1 MQHFQEHF
9 DGAPAAERRWRN
21 TAASFGLVT
30 IAFHWAI
37 AVLFLA
43 QLALGYWMSRDNID
57 PVLQFDLFQYHKSI
71 GFLVLTLAVPR
82 LLWSLFSRRP
92 RALDGEGLVSRLAAR
107 VAHAALL
114 FLTLAVP
121 LAGWA
126 VASTSPLQIPSY
138 VFDLIVV
145 PALPMAIS
153 DQAEAFW
160 TEVHATLAYL
170 AAIIVFFHVIAALW
184 HHFIR
189 RDPTLR
195 RMIPYLAPA
204 DNERGA
210 SSTRK

>member
-43 QLALGYWMSRDNID
+43 QLGLGYWMSRDNID

-92 RALDGEGLVSRLAAR
+92 RALDGEGLVSGWPRGPLMLRCCFLPLPFRLPVGQSR
-107 VAHAALL
+107 RHLL
-114 FLTLAVP
+114 CRSPAMSSISSSCQRCPWRSRTRPKPSGRRFTLLWP
-121 LAGWA
+121 
-126 VASTSPLQIPSY
+126 
-138 VFDLIVV
+138 
-145 PALPMAIS
+145 IS
-153 DQAEAFW
+153 QQ
-160 TEVHATLAYL
+160 LSS
-170 AAIIVFFHVIAALW
+170 FF
-184 HHFIR
+184 
-189 RDPTLR
+189 
-195 RMIPYLAPA
+195 M
-204 DNERGA
+204 
-210 SSTRK
+210 